1 MKNHNKSDPRQQLRL
16 ERLQRQWSQQELADR
31 LGTTVVS
38 INRWERGVTSPTPY
52 FRLKLCALFGKSAY
66 ELGLLPGEA
75 KDNTVPSSSEPA
87 NKIVSTIPPSPQ
99 IASPYW
105 QLPFQRNP
113 FFTGRDALLTHLH
126 TRLHVSTIRVHALS
140 GLGGIGKTQT
150 AIEYAYRFRGTYSA
164 VLWMRAET
172 TEGFN
177 ADCIDLTKRFELFTQ
192 DRQQEAVELVR
203 QWLMERQNWLLILD
217 NVDDMSLVERFLPP
231 FLNGYVLITT
241 RAQAVG
247 PLIEHINLQQ
257 MTVEESTMLLLRR
270 SKLFAIDTNIQLKA
284 MPQHFV
290 KTGMAITELLGGLP
304 LAIDQAGAYIE
315 ETGCS
320 LEDYLE
326 RYHQYRLA
334 LLDRRG
340 AHTMEHPASVVA
352 TVSLCVEHVRQRN
365 PAALELLLC
374 CAFLHPDAI
383 YEEIL
388 HTGAS
393 ALGPLLAEVV
403 SQPLLFDDA
412 LASLR
417 TVSLLYRNTKNKQ
430 LTLHR
435 LIQVILRESLT
446 RPAQREWAE
455 RVIKVIDLAF
465 PQAESVDTIQQCERL
480 LPQVFTCAD
489 LITQWQCTFY
499 EAAHLLHKAGGYVL
513 FRGQYARAERLLQ
526 DALTLYEQNEE
537 TSVAPIASIF
547 ASLGTIYEAQGRYS
561 QAKQAYQQAIQL
573 REKTLSPDHPDV
585 IEILTYIGRIELC
598 QAHYE
603 KASMVLERAFS
614 YQNLHSSQ
622 FHPHLLI
629 TLHLLA
635 TLYHQQ
641 GNYTQAED
649 TLQRLVFICQQTLG
663 DTHPSTIES
672 LSKLTLLYYV
682 HSRYQQAEDLHQQTI
697 EILSIGAYTSYQT
710 VPSLRSLGLMYCLQ
724 GQYDQAET
732 LLRQALAICQR
743 TFGNAHVET
752 AESLKHLASMYRM
765 TGRYEQAV
773 DTLIKACML
782 LTDIFGTSH
791 PEVAEALR
799 SLGII
804 YGLQSKYVQAEEVLQ
819 QSISIFSAL
828 FDSFHPDTTESCR
841 ALGVLYSLRGEYTQ
855 AETLLQQTLH
865 MQRKSLGMRHT
876 LVAHTLHSL
885 ATLYLEQHQY
895 NQARTLGLQALQI
908 REQFWG
914 PEHPEVQEL
923 RVFLEN
929 LSITHEL

>member
-1 MKNHNKSDPRQQLRL
+1 MKNHNKSDPRQLLRL

-38 INRWERGVTSPTPY
+38 INRWERGATSPTPY
-52 FRLKLCALFGKSAY
+52 FRLKLCALFGKSAD
-66 ELGLLPGEA
+66 ELGLLPGEVVG
-75 KDNTVPSSSEPA
+75 NTVTSSLEPV
-87 NKIVSTIPPSPQ
+87 NKTVSPIPPSTR
-99 IASPYW
+99 IASQYW
-105 QLPFQRNP
+105 YLPFQRNP
-113 FFTGRDALLTHLH
+113 FFTGRDVLLTHLH
-126 TRLHVSTIRVHALS
+126 TRLHASNIRVHALS

-172 TEGFN
+172 TEVFN
-177 ADCIDLTKRFELFTQ
+177 ADCIDLTKRFELFMQ
-192 DRQQEAVELVR
+192 DRQQESIEIFR

-217 NVDDMSLVERFLPP
+217 NVDDMSLVERFLPS

-247 PLIEHINLQQ
+247 PLVEHIYLQQ
-257 MTVEESTMLLLRR
+257 MTLEESTMLLLRR
-270 SKLFAIDTNIQLKA
+270 SKLSTIDTNIQLKA

-290 KTGMAITELLGGLP
+290 KTGMAITELLAGLP

-320 LEDYLE
+320 LEEYLD

-340 AHTMEHPASVVA
+340 AHTMEHPASVIA
-352 TVSLCVEHVRQRN
+352 TISLCVERVRQRN

-388 HTGAS
+388 RTGAS
-393 ALGPLLAEVV
+393 ALGPSLTEVV

-412 LASLR
+412 LATLR
-417 TVSLLYRNTKNKQ
+417 AVSLLYRNTKNKQ

-446 RPAQREWAE
+446 RPVQRLWAE
-455 RVIKVIDLAF
+455 RTIKVIDLAF
-465 PQAESVDTIQQCERL
+465 PQVESVDTIQQCERL

-489 LITQWQCTFY
+489 LIIQWQCTFY
-499 EAAHLLHKAGGYVL
+499 EAAHLLHKAGSYVL
-513 FRGQYARAERLLQ
+513 FCGQYARAEQFLQ
-526 DALTLYEQNEE
+526 DALTLYRQNEE
-537 TSVAPIASIF
+537 TSVAPIASVL
-547 ASLGTIYEAQGRYS
+547 ASLGTIYEAQGRYN
-561 QAKQAYQQAIQL
+561 QAELAYQQALQL
-573 REKTLSPDHPDV
+573 REKILSHDHPDI

-603 KASMVLERAFS
+603 IASRVLARAFS
-614 YQNLHSSQ
+614 YQDIHLSQ
-622 FHPHLLI
+622 FHPHLSI
-629 TLHLLA
+629 TLYLLA

-641 GNYTQAED
+641 GNYTHAED
-649 TLQRLVFICQQTLG
+649 ALQQLVFICQQNLG

-672 LSKLTLLYYV
+672 LSKLALLYYI
-682 HSRYQQAEDLHQQTI
+682 HGQYQQAKDLHQQTI
-697 EILSIGAYTSYQT
+697 EILSTGAYTSYQT

-752 AESLKHLASMYRM
+752 AESLKHLAIMYRM
-765 TGRYEQAV
+765 TRRYEQAV
-773 DTLIKACML
+773 DTLTKACML
-782 LTDIFGTSH
+782 FTDIFGTSH
-791 PEVAEALR
+791 PETAEALR

-819 QSISIFSAL
+819 QSVSIFSTL
-828 FDSFHPDTTESCR
+828 FNPFHPDTTESCR
-841 ALGVLYSLRGEYTQ
+841 ALGVIYSLRGEYTQ
-855 AETLLQQTLH
+855 SEALLQQTLH
-865 MQRKSLGMRHT
+865 IQEQSLGMKHPLVTNT
-876 LVAHTLHSL
+876 LYSL
-885 ATLYLEQHQY
+885 ATLYLEQRQY
-895 NQARTLGLQALQI
+895 DQARTLGLQALQI
-908 REQFWG
+908 REQFLG

-923 RVFLEN
+923 HTFLEN
-929 LSITHEL
+929 LSITHEM